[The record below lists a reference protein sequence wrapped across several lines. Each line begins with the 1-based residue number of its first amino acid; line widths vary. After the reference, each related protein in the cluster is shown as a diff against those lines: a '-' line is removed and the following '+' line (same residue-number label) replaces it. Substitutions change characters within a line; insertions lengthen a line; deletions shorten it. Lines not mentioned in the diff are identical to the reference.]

1 MRRKEKK
8 IPSKKLKLNKFACN
22 NSDAD
27 QIDSVSLQIL
37 FYPVSLSLSLSLSL
51 CIMQLSLPLFVSEGF
66 FFSLSLFIYLYLPVS
81 IALSLPSLSLKS
93 PYIVDLLFVFFSFRL
108 IFKLAIAAT
117 LLSAF
122 LLLFTSFSS

>member
-37 FYPVSLSLSLSLSL
+37 FYPVSLSLSLSL